1 MYWNFLIK
9 ISIKTDF
16 DFLFLPEE
24 DIFFE
29 HKLLCNYQFST
40 KYTLSAGYKL
50 TYGHYPY
57 GKQLD
62 IFPLIDLSWQ
72 WKK

>member
-1 MYWNFLIK
+1 MDL
-9 ISIKTDF
+9 D
-16 DFLFLPEE
+16 LLLLPEVN
-24 DIFFE
+24 IFIE

-50 TYGHYPY
+50 TNGNYPY
-57 GKQLD
+57 GEQWD

-72 WKK
+72 WEK